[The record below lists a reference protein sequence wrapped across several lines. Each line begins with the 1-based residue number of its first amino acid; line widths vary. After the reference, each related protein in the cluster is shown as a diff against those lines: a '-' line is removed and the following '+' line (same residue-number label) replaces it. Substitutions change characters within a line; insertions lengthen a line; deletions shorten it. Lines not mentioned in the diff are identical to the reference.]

1 MCPRRGGPELDSQNG
16 GRSSEDGIGGFWKQ
30 LVGRIRTEF
39 GLICVGVLVLVDRIL
54 RAIAVRSDETVQFI
68 LLLVT
73 LVIVCVFVV
82 LVAFLYFKQRE
93 RRDYDERQ
101 DEAFKEEI
109 RDLRKTI
116 RGLTEKRDDDDFRE

>member
-1 MCPRRGGPELDSQNG
+1 MNSQNG
-16 GRSSEDGIGGFWKQ
+16 GGNSEDRIGGFWKQ
-30 LVGRIRTEF
+30 VVGRIRTEF
-39 GLICVGVLVLVDRIL
+39 GLICVGVLVLVERIL
-54 RAIAVRSDETVQFI
+54 RAIAVRSDQTVQFI

-73 LVIVCVFVV
+73 LVILVVFIV

-93 RRDYDERQ
+93 RRDYDERK

-116 RGLTEKRDDDDFRE
+116 RRLTEKRDDDAFRE